1 MIDVREFSGRSV
13 EDAVAQAS
21 KHFGVESDQLDV
33 SVLSGRME
41 ISGAAGRVVILAS
54 IREEPPQTGPT
65 GEFLLGVLQRMGLGG
80 RIRIDEYESEGEIVL
95 RVVGNRLRDLLRRD
109 TRVQSALA
117 HLVARAAERTRED
130 AVVRLEMEGEDSSE
144 AKLEELAQT
153 KARDALSQRKEVVL
167 PPMTSRERWIVHN
180 ALRTIAGVR
189 TESVGEG
196 RLKRV
201 KIVPS

>member
-1 MIDVREFSGRSV
+1 
-13 EDAVAQAS
+13 
-21 KHFGVESDQLDV
+21 
-33 SVLSGRME
+33 
-41 ISGAAGRVVILAS
+41 
-54 IREEPPQTGPT
+54 
-65 GEFLLGVLQRMGLGG
+65 MGLGG